1 MCLLQSCCD
10 KCIGAMT
17 LCTVGNGS
25 AVQQSRASR
34 RIGRP
39 GNGKTCPHGSSNRPK
54 DVSAKLRTT
63 YRRSLDPCDNSDD
76 SGIGVDHHF
85 DSHHHSSCSDSGRL
99 TWSGAPAEAKR
110 LKLDIKLEHEE
121 YNDNYCFPDHRPI
134 P

>member
-1 MCLLQSCCD
+1 
-10 KCIGAMT
+10 MT

-34 RIGRP
+34 RIGRL

-76 SGIGVDHHF
+76 RLIIILSPIIIHHAVILE
-85 DSHHHSSCSDSGRL
+85 DLR
-99 TWSGAPAEAKR
+99 GAVRQQKPKG
-110 LKLDIKLEHEE
+110 
-121 YNDNYCFPDHRPI
+121 
-134 P
+134 